1 MSCTSGRS
9 PMSEHRSCPSSGVRN
24 LGGRRIGRTLGHVDD
39 LSARRRWPFLLFGAV
54 GVVACVVVA
63 ALPDNLVTQMER
75 NRAFDSG
82 QAGWAYRL
90 LVLFAVAAAAYTMFK
105 AITIESV
112 RRSQERDER
121 ARALSPERVVDSV
134 SQNAA
139 ALPLLTIVY
148 GVASLIFT
156 GQRGGFWLFPLIALG
171 QGAWHY
177 RSVGEIARWLS
188 FQPEPEPEEEVSTE
202 WKREPPDYC
211 PPLARGL
218 VT

>member
-1 MSCTSGRS
+1 M
-9 PMSEHRSCPSSGVRN
+9 VREA
-24 LGGRRIGRTLGHVDD
+24 GAGRIGRYARTVEAL
-39 LSARRRWPFLLFGAV
+39 LARRRWPFLAFGAV
-54 GVVACVVVA
+54 GVVACIVIA
-63 ALPDNLVTQMER
+63 SLPESLIAQMER
-75 NRAFDSG
+75 NRAFSSG

-90 LVLFAVAAAAYTMFK
+90 LVLFALGAAAYSMFR
-105 AITIESV
+105 AITIDSV
-112 RRSQERDER
+112 KRSQERNAR
-121 ARALSPERVVDSV
+121 ARGLPVEKIVDSV

-139 ALPLLTIVY
+139 AIPLLTIVY
-148 GVASLIFT
+148 GVASVIFT

-177 RSVGEIARWLS
+177 RSVGEIVRWLT

-218 VT
+218 VIGRG

>member
-1 MSCTSGRS
+1 M
-9 PMSEHRSCPSSGVRN
+9 EALV
-24 LGGRRIGRTLGHVDD
+24 
-39 LSARRRWPFLLFGAV
+39 ARRRWAFVGFGAV

-63 ALPDNLVTQMER
+63 ALPESLVAQMER
-75 NRAFDSG
+75 NRALSSG

-90 LVLFAVAAAAYTMFK
+90 LVLFALAAAAYTMFR
-105 AITIESV
+105 AITIESIQ
-112 RRSQERDER
+112 RSQARSEKV
-121 ARALSPERVVDSV
+121 RALSPERIVDSV

-148 GVASLIFT
+148 GVTSLIFT
-156 GQRGGFWLFPLIALG
+156 GQRGGFWLFPVIALA
-171 QGAWHY
+171 QGTWHY

-188 FQPEPEPEEEVSTE
+188 YQPEPEPEEEVSTE

-218 VT
+218 VG

>member
-1 MSCTSGRS
+1 
-9 PMSEHRSCPSSGVRN
+9 
-24 LGGRRIGRTLGHVDD
+24 VDD
-39 LSARRRWPFLLFGAV
+39 LVRRRRWPFLGFGAA
-54 GVVACVVVA
+54 GLVACIVVA
-63 ALPDNLVTQMER
+63 ALPESLVAQMER
-75 NRAFDSG
+75 NRALNSG

-90 LVLFAVAAAAYTMFK
+90 LVLFALAAAAFSMFR
-105 AITIESV
+105 AITIEAV
-112 RRSQERDER
+112 KRSQ
-121 ARALSPERVVDSV
+121 ARSEKARSLPPERIVDSV

-177 RSVGEIARWLS
+177 RSVGEIARWLT
-188 FQPEPEPEEEVSTE
+188 FQPEPEPEDEVSTE
-202 WKREPPDYC
+202 WRREPPDYC

-218 VT
+218 QAG